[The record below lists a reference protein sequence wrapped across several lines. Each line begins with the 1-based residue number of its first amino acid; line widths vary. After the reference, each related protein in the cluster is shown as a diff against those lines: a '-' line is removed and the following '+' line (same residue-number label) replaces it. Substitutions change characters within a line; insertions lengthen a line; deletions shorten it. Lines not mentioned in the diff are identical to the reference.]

1 MQDGSILAHASYCYQ
16 DERGRPV
23 AGYTNVCPQS
33 MSRSTQDR
41 VEMVREYPLPV
52 YIHADSINVRKEAK
66 TTHMLN
72 FLFYYR
78 FYFMNYCTQWDSQ
91 NVCLRIS
98 DNAPYQVPID
108 DSIIEVHCE
117 YFTLWI
123 FHIVNISHSKFLWK
137 KYIMKDNLQYLCC
150 LKYECKSGMGTCMCT
165 CLNFIYRYIRWL
177 FKDKW
182 NEEPSLH
189 GYPFTWII
197 CRWTDGG
204 VQCVGCQEKPDT
216 DHQ

>member
-52 YIHADSINVRKEAK
+52 YIYADSINVRKEAK
-66 TTHMLN
+66 TTRMLN

-117 YFTLWI
+117 YFTL
-123 FHIVNISHSKFLWK
+123 
-137 KYIMKDNLQYLCC
+137 
-150 LKYECKSGMGTCMCT
+150 
-165 CLNFIYRYIRWL
+165 
-177 FKDKW
+177 
-182 NEEPSLH
+182 
-189 GYPFTWII
+189 
-197 CRWTDGG
+197 
-204 VQCVGCQEKPDT
+204 
-216 DHQ
+216 